1 MNINININMNTLLT
15 RDIDGYSF
23 SYSYSYSKFDLIC
36 NKCVGVLYSTHV
48 LKKIFFI
55 KTSYTFVI
63 CY

>member
-1 MNINININMNTLLT
+1 MNTLLT